1 MFEPHL
7 EGRNGMVMEGYV
19 IERGNW
25 MGEKIR
31 RGVGGSGSD
40 IQGWPD
46 GHENE

>member
-25 MGEKIR
+25 MGERTGK
-31 RGVGGSGSD
+31 GSGVESSVRRV
-40 IQGWPD
+40 GS
-46 GHENE
+46 GEEG